1 VSESVIVRHGKSELA
16 LHCVRAGD
24 GPPALVL
31 HGLAENARDCVLT
44 RVVTEGWPGGAV
56 WALDFLGHGD
66 STRPPGGG
74 YTAETLMADADA
86 ALRHIGPATVFGR
99 GLGAYIAVLIA
110 GARPDLVRGA
120 VLCDGPGLNGG
131 GSQPASPVVVQPR
144 IDDVPKG
151 APDPFALA
159 ELARDVRPPD
169 YVANFLR
176 QVLSLSP
183 LDTPLT
189 VTAIA
194 RPEWLEEI
202 VDEPG
207 VQVGSLDDAMQL
219 YGMVN
224 E

>member
-1 VSESVIVRHGKSELA
+1 
-16 LHCVRAGD
+16 
-24 GPPALVL
+24 
-31 HGLAENARDCVLT
+31 
-44 RVVTEGWPGGAV
+44 
-56 WALDFLGHGD
+56 
-66 STRPPGGG
+66 
-74 YTAETLMADADA
+74 MADADA

-131 GSQPASPVVVQPR
+131 GAEPASPVVVQPR
-144 IDDVPKG
+144 MDDVPKG

-176 QVLSLSP
+176 QVLALSP
-183 LDTPLT
+183 LDTPIT
-189 VTAIA
+189 VAAIA

-202 VDEPG
+202 VDQPG
-207 VQVGSLDDAMQL
+207 VQEASLADAIAL
-219 YGMVN
+219 YGMVK

>member
-1 VSESVIVRHGKSELA
+1 MTQAVTVRHGKSELA
-16 LHCVRAGD
+16 LHCVRD
-24 GPPALVL
+24 GEGAPALVL
-31 HGLAENARDCVLT
+31 HGLAENGRDCVLT
-44 RVVTEGWPGGAV
+44 HLVARDWPGGAV

-86 ALRHIGPATVFGR
+86 ALRHIGAATVFGR

-144 IDDVPKG
+144 LDDVPKG

-183 LDTPLT
+183 LDVPIT
-189 VTAIA
+189 VCAIA
-194 RPEWLEEI
+194 RPEWLDEI

-207 VQVGSLDDAMQL
+207 VQEATLADAISL
-219 YGMVN
+219 YGMVK

>member
-1 VSESVIVRHGKSELA
+1 MSESVIVRHGKSELA
-16 LHCVRAGD
+16 LHCVRTGD

>member
-1 VSESVIVRHGKSELA
+1 MSDRVIVRHGKSELA

-31 HGLAENARDCVLT
+31 HGLAENGRDSVLT

-56 WALDFLGHGD
+56 WALDFLGHGE

-74 YTAETLMADADA
+74 YTAETLMADADS

-131 GSQPASPVVVQPR
+131 GSQPSSPVVVQPR

-159 ELARDVRPPD
+159 ELARDVRPGD

-183 LDTPLT
+183 LDTPIT

-207 VQVGSLDDAMQL
+207 VQVASLEDAMTL
-219 YGMVN
+219 YGTVN

>member
-1 VSESVIVRHGKSELA
+1 MTDKVIVRHGKSELA

-31 HGLAENARDCVLT
+31 HGLAENGRDCVLT

-56 WALDFLGHGD
+56 WALDFLGHGE

-131 GSQPASPVVVQPR
+131 GSQPSSPVVVQPR

-159 ELARDVRPPD
+159 ELARDVRPGD

-183 LDTPLT
+183 LDTPIT
-189 VTAIA
+189 VAAIA

-207 VQVGSLDDAMQL
+207 VQEASVAEAMQL
-219 YGMVN
+219 YGIVK